1 MTNTKIDLTLP
12 IFKYWDNMF
21 KKCGY
26 TLVNESY
33 YSSKYSE
40 DCISIIPVNI
50 EKPYYQYYYP
60 CIVHVKSNK
69 GFKKWKNLGNKFDCE
84 NSKELNKLLKQFID
98 ELNTGNKS
106 AKYIKEKRDELSRI
120 AEELNNLYL
129 EWENNYGRR

>member
-1 MTNTKIDLTLP
+1 MIDLTLP
-12 IFKYWDNMF
+12 IFKYWDKVFN
-21 KKCGY
+21 KYGY
-26 TLVNESY
+26 KLIGTR
-33 YSSKYSE
+33 YSSSNYFE
-40 DCISIIPVNI
+40 DCVCIFPINN
-50 EKPYYQYYYP
+50 KDAYTYDYP
-60 CIVHVKSNK
+60 CLIHGWGTKRF
-69 GFKKWKNLGNKFDCE
+69 GFKVKCWKNLGNKFDCE